1 MSSMGG
7 SGLVETVYDLKCWE
21 LVLIIS
27 WRLPQA
33 GRKQEKNKKLKKEMK
48 SKKVNSSS
56 KM

>member
-1 MSSMGG
+1 MSSMGR

-21 LVLIIS
+21 LVLITS

-33 GRKQEKNKKLKKEMK
+33 GREQEKNKKLKKEMK